1 VIRTLRLYGSQL
13 SDWPAFHDAFAQA
26 LGFPDFYG
34 RNLDAWIDCMTRLDE
49 PGFNTKG
56 LDVGDLL
63 FLQIDSQGADPAIL
77 TALLELS
84 AFVNHRRLQTGE
96 APILILSSDA

>member
-1 VIRTLRLYGSQL
+1 MIRTLRFDGRQL
-13 SDWPAFHDAFAQA
+13 ADWPAFHDAFSRA

-34 RNLDAWIDCMTRLDE
+34 RNQDAWIDCMTRLDA
-49 PGFNTKG
+49 PGFNARG
-56 LDVGDLL
+56 LDPGDILL
-63 FLQIDSQGADPAIL
+63 VQIESAGADPAIL
-77 TALLELS
+77 TALLEMS